1 MNRRHSDRRHWDF
14 GYEPSS
20 VGYPS
25 VPRVPE
31 AQAPTLDLVVATR
44 APLDEAELRRVL
56 ADRAPDLEVEI
67 LIAHAPLFWA
77 RVRGSA
83 PASAEAIA
91 ERLSAGGF
99 AFRYVASAHLGSM
112 AVAPP
117 LDLSGTPAV
126 DASGWAV
133 RPVRPV
139 APASSYEGQWFLGDE
154 GGGVH
159 VDRRVCGTGSRTRL
173 AVIDDE
179 TADLDQVDLD
189 DRVHVGTSRTSST
202 SGHAALMVGW
212 AVGAVR
218 QTGERFV
225 GVAPDAS
232 ARVYC
237 IPKAGVDAVS
247 LPLAIAQATFDG
259 ADVVVCATY
268 LGGESTSPMLD
279 DALDVAAH
287 LGRAGRGTVVVL
299 PTGREASSPGHSV
312 HASLSLG
319 LNDPASD
326 PRVHCVAPGGREG
339 GWFLWRSPGGKLRP
353 FSNRGPAVRWLAPG
367 DDVSYPFTSRQ
378 QLFHAESSGASAIA
392 AGVVLLVLASN
403 PRLRLP
409 DVHALLARTA
419 DAPEPDSLAEAIL
432 ADPADLLPVGHD
444 RDGHNARTGYG
455 RLNATA
461 ACASARDPVA
471 LSLIAIGEL
480 EVAVGW
486 CTHPRPPY
494 SRRAARWAARTL
506 LSRPD
511 LEHGLRA
518 LARHLRLLAAKP
530 SRARSHAP
538 EALARQLGTLTREL
552 SRLRP
557 PPSVRVEIDRLVRAF
572 THASADGAATA
583 ALTAAALALFDDLR
597 PEHAHIPNAPV
608 SAAGAQS

>member
-1 MNRRHSDRRHWDF
+1 MSKRPRSWDF
-14 GYEPSS
+14 AYERP
-20 VGYPS
+20 
-25 VPRVPE
+25 
-31 AQAPTLDLVVATR
+31 LDPPFLDESGTDVVIATR
-44 APLDEAELRRVL
+44 EHTDPGILRAALRRVGG
-56 ADRAPDLEVEI
+56 DLEVET
-67 LIAHAPLFWA
+67 LLDRAPLFWV
-77 RVRGSA
+77 RVRGSTKVSTEEFA
-83 PASAEAIA
+83 AVFIA
-91 ERLSAGGF
+91 AGVDL
-99 AFRYVASAHLGSM
+99 RYVAPARAASLPLP
-112 AVAPP
+112 PP
-117 LDLSGTPAV
+117 LDLSKAARARAV
-126 DASGWAV
+126 AWEARGA
-133 RPVRPV
+133 RPLSTSPTTD
-139 APASSYEGQWFLGDE
+139 GDWFLGA

-159 VDRRVCGTGSRTRL
+159 VDRQVCGTGLRTRL

-179 TADLDQVDLD
+179 TADLEQADVESVVLVGLD
-189 DRVHVGTSRTSST
+189 RAPAT

-247 LPLAIAQATFDG
+247 LPLAIARATFDG

-287 LGRAGRGTVVVL
+287 VGRAGRGTVVVL

-319 LNDPASD
+319 LNEPASD

-403 PRLRLP
+403 PQLRLP
-409 DVHALLARTA
+409 ELHALLARTA
-419 DAPEPDSLAEAIL
+419 DAPEPDPLTGGIL
-432 ADPADLLPVGHD
+432 ADPADLLPVGRD

-471 LSLIAIGEL
+471 LSLVAIGEL

-486 CTHPRPPY
+486 CAHARPPY
-494 SRRAARWAARTL
+494 SRRAARWAARAL

-518 LARHLRLLAAKP
+518 LARHVRLLAAKP
-530 SRARSHAP
+530 SRARGHAP
-538 EALARQLGTLTREL
+538 EALARQLGALTREL
-552 SRLRP
+552 ARQRP
-557 PPSVRVEIDRLVRAF
+557 PPSVRLEIDRLVRAF
-572 THASADGAATA
+572 SSASADGAATA
-583 ALTAAALALFDDLR
+583 ALTAAALALFDGLR